1 MHGAS
6 RTKQLL
12 LYLVLILILAVL
24 ANTVYLLLTPTDPA
38 SVREYPSRRDDLEFP
53 PPPDSTTKADADV
66 TAKKNTKKATTDSTT
81 TQHSDTVDE
90 QYVACDTTAGKLR
103 LLTLS
108 LNPKPKPQTLNPK
121 P

>member
-1 MHGAS
+1 MHGS

-24 ANTVYLLLTPTDPA
+24 ANTVYLLMTPPDPV

-53 PPPDSTTKADADV
+53 PTPDSTTKTDADV
-66 TAKKNTKKATTDSTT
+66 TTKKNTKKATTDSTT
-81 TQHSDTVDE
+81 TADE
-90 QYVACDTTAGKLR
+90 KYVACDTTAGKLR

-108 LNPKPKPQTLNPK
+108 LSPNPKP
-121 P
+121 

>member
-1 MHGAS
+1 MHGS

-66 TAKKNTKKATTDSTT
+66 TAKKTDSTT